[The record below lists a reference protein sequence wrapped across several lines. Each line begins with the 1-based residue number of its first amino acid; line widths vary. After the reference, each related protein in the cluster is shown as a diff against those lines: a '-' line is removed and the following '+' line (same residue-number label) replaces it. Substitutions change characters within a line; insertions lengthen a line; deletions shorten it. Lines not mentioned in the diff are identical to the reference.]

1 MGQCLIESFAMSDSP
16 TDSPVD
22 APIDAEKL
30 PPERA
35 QSPTGA
41 APELQPQA
49 APGGAATGRSGFGA
63 LVLGGAVAA
72 ALGFALAQVVPLSG
86 GAPAISGG
94 VSAGDL
100 AAIKS
105 DLADLR
111 ASVAAAPP
119 TDTSG
124 LTARLDAMESRL
136 SGLAAPDLSAVE
148 GRIAALEARPLGS
161 LSAADAA
168 ALAGLQSE
176 VAALKSGGISQA
188 QVDAANA
195 ALQAKLDEAMAAATA
210 MQTNAADTAAKAA
223 QRGAVLQIGAALDSG
238 APYSSAIKALEGV
251 NVPEALVANAA
262 GLPSLKSLQ
271 DGFPPAA
278 RTALDAALKADMGAG
293 WTDRALSFLRTQV
306 GARSLSARDGTD
318 PDAILSRAEA
328 ALSAGDVPAAL
339 SELDALPE
347 IAKTAMAQWRL
358 GADQRQAAQAAL
370 ATLTQELGL

>member
-35 QSPTGA
+35 QSPAGA
-41 APELQPQA
+41 AAELPPQS

-94 VSAGDL
+94 ASADDL
-100 AAIKS
+100 ATIKS

-161 LSAADAA
+161 LSAADTA

-251 NVPEALVANAA
+251 SVPEALVANAA

>member
-35 QSPTGA
+35 QIPAGA
-41 APELQPQA
+41 APEFPPQS

-72 ALGFALAQVVPLSG
+72 VLGFALAQVVPLSG

-94 VSAGDL
+94 ASADDL

-124 LTARLDAMESRL
+124 LTARLDAMESQL

-161 LSAADAA
+161 LSAADTA

-195 ALQAKLDEAMAAATA
+195 ALQAKLDEAMAAASA

-251 NVPEALVANAA
+251 SVPEALVANAA

>member
-35 QSPTGA
+35 QSPASA
-41 APELQPQA
+41 AAELPPQS

-195 ALQAKLDEAMAAATA
+195 ALQAKLDEAMAAATE

-238 APYSSAIKALEGV
+238 APYSSAINALEGV
-251 NVPEALVANAA
+251 SVPEALVANAA